1 LEHSDNSKIIKAAG
15 VVSGATFGSRIL
27 GYIRD
32 MVTAFFFGTGTAAD
46 AFFLAFTIPNLLRR
60 LFAEGTLTVSF
71 VPVFTEYLE
80 SKGEQEARVVASVT
94 MTALSMVLLVV
105 VLVGIYFSPQIVAVM
120 APGFLD
126 DPEKYRLT
134 VHLARVMF
142 PYIFFISLSALSM
155 GILNSLGHFLAPASA
170 PIFLNVAMIGAMFFL
185 CPTMD
190 APINGLA
197 VGVIIGGVLQLI
209 IQVPAL
215 ARRGMIPRIN
225 FKFSH
230 PAVGKILRLVLPAV
244 FGASIYQINV
254 VVIRLLAS
262 LLPEGSIS
270 YLYYA
275 DRLTQFPLGIFAVAL
290 GTAVLPSMSKMA
302 ARGDLERLKVTFTDA
317 LALTLY
323 ITVPAAVGLIVLR
336 VPIMSLLFF
345 RGEFDFLSVTKSAEA
360 LLFFS
365 LGLPAVSAV
374 RVMSNAFYAR
384 QDTATPVKVGAL
396 AMVMNILLSLWLMT
410 ILEHSGLA
418 LAVSLAAFV
427 NGSLL
432 LVIFRRRM
440 GRLGLR
446 RVLVSLLKTGAACL
460 VMGCAVWYL
469 AGFVLWN
476 ETGHTIIKTAVLTGS
491 ILAGGVIFALI
502 TRILG
507 SAEFAMLMGPIKS
520 RLGRRKQ
527 SDEVT

>member
-1 LEHSDNSKIIKAAG
+1 LAQSDNSRIIRAAG
-15 VVSGATFGSRIL
+15 VVSGATFGSRVL

-32 MVTAFFFGTGTAAD
+32 MVTAFFFGTGNAAD

-71 VPVFTEYLE
+71 VPVFTEYHE
-80 SKGEQEARVVASVT
+80 TRGPQEARVVASVT
-94 MTALSMVLLVV
+94 MTALSIVLLGV
-105 VLVGIYFSPQIVAVM
+105 VLLGIYFSPEIVAVM

-126 DPEKYRLT
+126 DPEKYQLT
-134 VHLARVMF
+134 VHLARIMF

-170 PIFLNVAMIGAMFFL
+170 PIFLNIAMIGAMFFL
-185 CPTMD
+185 CPAFET
-190 APINGLA
+190 PINGLA

-209 IQVPAL
+209 IQGPAL
-215 ARRGMIPRIN
+215 VRRGMIPKIDFN
-225 FKFSH
+225 FSH
-230 PAVGKILRLVLPAV
+230 PAVKSILRLILPAV

-262 LLPEGSIS
+262 LLPVGSIS

-302 ARGDLERLKVTFTDA
+302 ARGDMERLKATFTDA

-336 VPIMSLLFF
+336 EPIMSLLFF
-345 RGEFDFLSVTKSAEA
+345 RGEFDYVSVLKSADA
-360 LLFFS
+360 LFFFS

-396 AMVMNILLSLWLMT
+396 AMIMNILLSLWLMT
-410 ILEHSGLA
+410 MLSHSGLA
-418 LAVSLAAFV
+418 LAVSLAAV
-427 NGSLL
+427 INGTLL

-446 RVLVSLLKTGAACL
+446 RVVVSLMKTATACL
-460 VMGCAVWYL
+460 LMGFAVWWFS
-469 AGFVLWN
+469 GFVLWN
-476 ETGHTIIKTAVLTGS
+476 EIGHTIMKTAVLTGS
-491 ILAGGVIFALI
+491 IVLGGAIFALV
-502 TRILG
+502 TRALG
-507 SAEFAMLMGPIKS
+507 SAEFFMLMEPIKH
-520 RLGRRKQ
+520 RLGGKRRN
-527 SDEVT
+527 DEVM

>member
-1 LEHSDNSKIIKAAG
+1 
-15 VVSGATFGSRIL
+15 
-27 GYIRD
+27 
-32 MVTAFFFGTGTAAD
+32 MVTAFFFGTGNAAD

-71 VPVFTEYLE
+71 VPVFTEYHE
-80 SKGEQEARVVASVT
+80 SQGSDEARVVASVT
-94 MTALSMVLLVV
+94 MTALSIVLFVV
-105 VLVGIYFSPQIVAVM
+105 VLAGIYFSPQIVTVM

-134 VHLARVMF
+134 VHLTRVMF
-142 PYIFFISLSALSM
+142 PYIFFVSLAALSM

-170 PIFLNVAMIGAMFFL
+170 PVFLNLAMIGAMFLL
-185 CPTMD
+185 CPALET
-190 APINGLA
+190 PINGLA
-197 VGVIIGGVLQLI
+197 VGVIIGGVLQLV
-209 IQVPAL
+209 IQLPAL
-215 ARRGMIPRIN
+215 YRRGMIPRIS
-225 FKFSH
+225 FQFSH
-230 PAVGKILRLVLPAV
+230 PAVKKILRLVLPAV

-262 LLPEGSIS
+262 LLPAGSIS

-302 ARGDLERLKVTFTDA
+302 ARGDMDRLKETFTDA

-323 ITVPAAVGLIVLR
+323 ISVPSAVGLIVLR
-336 VPIMSLLFF
+336 EPIMSLLFF
-345 RGEFDFLSVTKSAEA
+345 RGEFDYLSVTKSAEA

-396 AMVMNILLSLWLMT
+396 AMIMNILLSLWLMT
-410 ILEHSGLA
+410 ILSHSGLA
-418 LAVSLAAFV
+418 LAVSLAALI
-427 NGSLL
+427 NGTLL
-432 LVIFRRRM
+432 LVIFRRRS

-446 RVLVSLLKTGAACL
+446 RVLVSFVKTAVACAL
-460 VMGCAVWYL
+460 MGVAVYFL
-469 AGFVLWN
+469 SGFILWD
-476 ETGHTIIKTAVLTGS
+476 EAGHTILKTVVLAGS
-491 ILAGGVIFALI
+491 ILAGGLIFALT
-502 TRILG
+502 TRALG
-507 SAEFAMLMGPIKS
+507 SDEFSMLMEPIRN
-520 RLGRRKQ
+520 RLGGRRRT
-527 SDEVT
+527 DDVT

>member
-1 LEHSDNSKIIKAAG
+1 MEHSEHSDNSRIIRAAG
-15 VVSGATFGSRIL
+15 VVSGATFGSRVM

-32 MVTAFFFGTGTAAD
+32 MVTAFFFGTGNAAD

-71 VPVFTEYLE
+71 VPVFTEYYE
-80 SKGEQEARVVASVT
+80 FHGRDEARVVASVT
-94 MTALSMVLLVV
+94 MTALSIVLLGV
-105 VLVGIYFSPQIVAVM
+105 VLAGIYFSPQIIAVM
-120 APGFLD
+120 APGFLE

-134 VHLARVMF
+134 VHLTRIMF

-170 PIFLNVAMIGAMFFL
+170 PIFLNIAMIGAMFFL
-185 CPTMD
+185 CPAFQT
-190 APINGLA
+190 PINGLA
-197 VGVIIGGVLQLI
+197 VGVIVGGILQLV
-209 IQVPAL
+209 IQLPAL
-215 ARRGMIPRIN
+215 AQRGMIPRIR
-225 FKFSH
+225 FQFSH
-230 PAVGKILRLVLPAV
+230 PAVRSILRLVLPAV

-262 LLPEGSIS
+262 LLPAGSIS

-302 ARGDLERLKVTFTDA
+302 AKGDMDRLKTTFTDS

-323 ITVPAAVGLIVLR
+323 ITVPATVGLIVLR
-336 VPIMSLLFF
+336 EPIMSLLFF
-345 RGEFDFLSVTKSAEA
+345 RGEFDYVSVIKSADA

-384 QDTATPVKVGAL
+384 QDTKTPVKVGAL
-396 AMVMNILLSLWLMT
+396 AMIINILLSLWLMT

-418 LAVSLAAFV
+418 LAVSLASVV
-427 NGSLL
+427 NGTLL
-432 LVIFRRRM
+432 LVIFRRIM
-440 GRLGLR
+440 GRLGLK
-446 RVLVSLLKTGAACL
+446 RVLVSLVKTAVACSL
-460 VMGCAVWYL
+460 MGVAVHCL
-469 AGFVLWN
+469 SGFVLWN
-476 ETGHTIIKTAVLTGS
+476 ETGHTIIKTVVLTGA
-491 ILAGGVIFALI
+491 ILAGGVIFALT
-502 TRILG
+502 TRALG
-507 SAEFAMLMGPIKS
+507 SNEFSMLMEPLRN
-520 RLGRRKQ
+520 RLGGKK
-527 SDEVT
+527 

>member
-1 LEHSDNSKIIKAAG
+1 MEQSDNSRIIRAAG
-15 VVSGATFGSRIL
+15 VVSGATFGSRVL

-32 MVTAFFFGTGTAAD
+32 MVTAYFFGTGNAAD

-71 VPVFTEYLE
+71 VPVFTEYHE
-80 SKGEQEARVVASVT
+80 SHGQEEARIVASVT
-94 MTALSMVLLVV
+94 MTALSIVLMGV
-105 VLVGIYFSPQIVAVM
+105 VLVGIYFSPEIVAVM

-134 VHLARVMF
+134 VYLARIMF
-142 PYIFFISLSALSM
+142 PYIFFVSLSALSM
-155 GILNSLGHFLAPASA
+155 GILNSMGHFLAPASA
-170 PIFLNVAMIGAMFFL
+170 PIFLNIAMIGAMYFI
-185 CPTMD
+185 CPAFET
-190 APINGLA
+190 PINGLA
-197 VGVIIGGVLQLI
+197 VGVIIGGVLQLF

-225 FKFSH
+225 FQFTH
-230 PAVGKILRLVLPAV
+230 PAVKKILRLILPAV

-262 LLPEGSIS
+262 LLPAGSIS

-302 ARGDLERLKVTFTDA
+302 AKGDMDRLKATFTDS

-336 VPIMSLLFF
+336 EPIMSLLFF
-345 RGEFDFLSVTKSAEA
+345 RGEFDYVSVLKSAEA

-396 AMVMNILLSLWLMT
+396 SMIMNILLSLWLMT
-410 ILEHSGLA
+410 VLAHSGLA
-418 LAVSLAAFV
+418 LAVSLAALI
-427 NGSLL
+427 NGTLL

-446 RVLVSLLKTGAACL
+446 RVLVSFLKTAIACVLMGGAAW
-460 VMGCAVWYL
+460 GFS
-469 AGFVLWN
+469 GFVLWN
-476 ETGHTIIKTAVLTGS
+476 EAGHTIIKTAVLTGS
-491 ILAGGVIFALI
+491 ILTGGAIFVLA
-502 TRILG
+502 TRVLG
-507 SAEFAMLMGPIKS
+507 SAEFSMIMKPIRN
-520 RLGRRKQ
+520 RLGGKRNTN
-527 SDEVT
+527 EVM